1 MSLFFHFTP
10 LKKSDVRPCEKVWTL
25 SSLPPALTAENWF
38 VCLCLCDIMQ
48 MLTIFVKAA
57 FLPAP
62 ASFTGTDN
70 IFTSNSRSKEMTVFA
85 IVMVVVQ
92 EC

>member
-1 MSLFFHFTP
+1 
-10 LKKSDVRPCEKVWTL
+10 
-25 SSLPPALTAENWF
+25 
-38 VCLCLCDIMQ
+38 MQ